1 MSIPTC
7 RGADGKSCDCG
18 FTREELIDKNN
29 DHLRD
34 EKYHCRECEH
44 KVSHHSSSSQLYSS
58 SSPAFSDGLK
68 IVIEKV
74 DSLALNVKSLGV
86 KIEETEE
93 IQVKMQQT
101 LEKNDQSQVKMQ
113 QTLEK
118 NDQSLQL
125 LVQPLRIN
133 LSPSELGQ
141 FLLKNCPADKKFEL
155 KNSSWLDNLKEMVWI
170 LYFRLPLRKP

>member
-93 IQVKMQQT
+93 IQVKMQH
-101 LEKNDQSQVKMQ
+101 
-113 QTLEK
+113 TLEK